1 MSSSEDAAIDA
12 EEGQSTS
19 IENKSPS
26 QITYYYNAVSQ
37 QQFHTFNLNTSNQDF
52 LVDLLHTKAK
62 IKYDAHVTLAK
73 RLEDVKTVA
82 KELSGRVIFRNMHR
96 HLKKSL
102 GVVVYLVAACQALDG
117 PFEEFLAQVTREPVK
132 AAIAEGTISRNEDDD
147 ETPITVPR
155 KQYGNFQHLIKQT
168 MDEFRDR
175 LTVMGFDEYTF
186 DNHFSLAYAEAA
198 AIIMLTTSVA
208 LAVASFYIQEA
219 TTMARITA
227 AILAVLSAMSKY
239 VATFVPVV
247 KEAKVAKEH
256 LYQDVALFFWA
267 WKEVQ
272 GLISQV
278 EQELDAKALNFLS
291 KFKKSY
297 FSDVDGDEGPLFL
310 KKKELSPDMCS
321 QNRRLDTSILNPV
334 AEKSKKKKKKKK
346 KKEEAGR
353 CIIQ

>member
-73 RLEDVKTVA
+73 RLEDVNTVA

-117 PFEEFLAQVTREPVK
+117 PFEEFLAQVTQEPVK
-132 AAIAEGTISRNEDDD
+132 AAIAEGTISRDEDGD
-147 ETPITVPR
+147 ETPITVQAR
-155 KQYGNFQHLIKQT
+155 KQYGHLIKQT
-168 MDEFRDR
+168 MKEFRDH

-186 DNHFSLAYAEAA
+186 NNHFSLAYAEAA

-208 LAVASFYIQEA
+208 LAAASFYIQEA
-219 TTMARITA
+219 TTMVRITA
-227 AILAVLSAMSKY
+227 AVLAVLSAISKY

-247 KEAKVAKEH
+247 KEAKLAKEH

-272 GLISQV
+272 GLVSQV
-278 EQELDAKALNFLS
+278 EQKLDAKALDFLS

-297 FSDVDGDEGPLFL
+297 FSGVDGEEGPLFL

-321 QNRRLDTSILNPV
+321 RNRLLDASIPNPV
-334 AEKSKKKKKKKK
+334 AEKPKKKKKKK
-346 KKEEAGR
+346 KKEEEAGR
-353 CIIQ
+353 CITQ